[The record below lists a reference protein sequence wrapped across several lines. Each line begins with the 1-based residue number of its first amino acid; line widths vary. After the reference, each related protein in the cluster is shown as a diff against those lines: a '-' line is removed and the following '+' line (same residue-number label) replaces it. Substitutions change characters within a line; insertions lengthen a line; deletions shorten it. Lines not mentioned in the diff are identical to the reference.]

1 MKASVLRSRS
11 RMDPGTIGQIPVRS
25 GTFRVRSSTFQGGL
39 LTGLF
44 WYVPN
49 LYVFQCALTRYVP
62 VRSFVLSNEK
72 CNACLTNVLQDNPI
86 DYELFGR
93 AHIYTHYQL
102 ERSGGQEYGENH
114 TNGLNN

>member
-62 VRSFVLSNEK
+62 VRSFVLSSEK
-72 CNACLTNVLQDNPI
+72 CNVCLTNVLQDNPI

-93 AHIYTHYQL
+93 AHIYTYIYVFFRWSFVNFQRL
-102 ERSGGQEYGENH
+102 VQR
-114 TNGLNN
+114 TR